1 MGKKKD
7 FRVQVFKECI
17 RIHPKDLARKIHNI
31 EETSWAIFMQAHI
44 VQEEL
49 KKRGLQ
55 KTDVVD
61 HIEDCSCKAEV
72 RVVGF

>member
-1 MGKKKD
+1 MSKKKD

-17 RIHPKDLARKIHNI
+17 RIHPKDLARKIQNI

-49 KKRGLQ
+49 KKRAT
-55 KTDVVD
+55 K
-61 HIEDCSCKAEV
+61 EV
-72 RVVGF
+72 EG